1 MLTQGV
7 ASPPWHIARPRSPR
21 GGLAA
26 KSLSPQSCARGRFDL
41 SSPRVCPQ
49 GHRGHFGALRI
60 GARLVNRAATYG
72 AGRGAPGVEPG
83 PPMTLPWARG
93 RESVNSS
100 SSLVWRSY
108 LARPKAACPRPLHPR
123 KSGRAGFQGYFDP
136 YPHAFSGSG
145 ARAFVGLAV
154 GLPMVREVAC
164 IFDLWRLAA
173 SFVVLIRSFSSRRG
187 PPTLFCMLPR
197 MCFCRSFLWGG
208 AVA

>member
-7 ASPPWHIARPRSPR
+7 ASPPWRTARPRSPR
-21 GGLAA
+21 RGLAA

-60 GARLVNRAATYG
+60 GARLVNRAAAYG

-83 PPMTLPWARG
+83 PPMTLPWVGR

-100 SSLVWRSY
+100 SSLAWRPH
-108 LARPKAACPRPLHPR
+108 LARPKAACPRPLHPI

-136 YPHAFSGSG
+136 YPHAFASTG
-145 ARAFVGLAV
+145 ARACVTSGRPPFDEGNGLHLRFVAPSCL
-154 GLPMVREVAC
+154 LP
-164 IFDLWRLAA
+164 L
-173 SFVVLIRSFSSRRG
+173 S
-187 PPTLFCMLPR
+187 
-197 MCFCRSFLWGG
+197 
-208 AVA
+208 